1 MAVRG
6 RETHFFGAEIKA
18 PARRKKRVAPAK
30 GVRKMR
36 PMDTLPT
43 NFIDSRDF
51 SRIAKAIRYIDANF
65 RSQPRLEAVAAHV
78 NLSEF
83 HFNRLFRR
91 WAGIT
96 PKQYLTAV
104 TGSAAREALTE
115 QSSVLDAALTVG
127 LSGPGRLHDLVV
139 TLEAM
144 TPGELKAQGEGTT
157 VRYGFSN
164 TPFGRAIL
172 ASTARGLSH
181 LAFVDAGGEANALS
195 ELQSTAPR
203 AKFVRDDDAA
213 RSIALRIWSAKSRG
227 QGPLRLN
234 IGGTNFQLKV
244 WQALLEL
251 SARDRT
257 SYSEVADAIGAPS
270 STRAVAGAVGAN
282 SVAWLIPCHHVL
294 RKGGGLGGYRWGEDR
309 KRAMLAW
316 EGLAASASPDAA
328 SERGRVAARA

>member
-1 MAVRG
+1 
-6 RETHFFGAEIKA
+6 
-18 PARRKKRVAPAK
+18 
-30 GVRKMR
+30 
-36 PMDTLPT
+36 MDTLPT
-43 NFIDSRDF
+43 NFVDSRDF
-51 SRIAKAIRYIDANF
+51 ARIAKAIRYIDANF
-65 RSQPRLEAVAAHV
+65 RSQPKLEEVAAHV

-96 PKQYLTAV
+96 PKQYLAAV
-104 TGSAAREALTE
+104 TGTAAREALAG

-139 TLEAM
+139 TVEAM

-164 TPFGRAIL
+164 TPFGRAL
-172 ASTARGLSH
+172 FASTIRGLSH
-181 LAFVDAGGEANALS
+181 LTFVDAGQEAEALATLRAS
-195 ELQSTAPR
+195 APR
-203 AKFVRDDDAA
+203 AELVRDDEQA
-213 RSIALRIWSAKSRG
+213 RALALQIWSPKARG
-227 QGPLRLN
+227 ETPLRLN
-234 IGGTNFQLKV
+234 VGGTNFQLKV
-244 WQALLEL
+244 WQALVEL
-251 SARDRT
+251 GSRDRT
-257 SYSEVADAIGAPS
+257 SYSELADAIGAAS

-316 EGLAASASPDAA
+316 EGLAASASADRPR
-328 SERGRVAARA
+328 ERGRVAAGA

>member
-1 MAVRG
+1 
-6 RETHFFGAEIKA
+6 
-18 PARRKKRVAPAK
+18 
-30 GVRKMR
+30 MR
-36 PMDTLPT
+36 PMDTLPP
-43 NFIDSRDF
+43 NFVDSRDF
-51 SRIAKAIRYIDANF
+51 ARIAKAIHYIDANF
-65 RSQPRLEAVAAHV
+65 RSQPKLEEVAAHV

-96 PKQYLTAV
+96 PKQYLAAV
-104 TGSAAREALTE
+104 TGSAARAALAG

-139 TLEAM
+139 TVEAM

-157 VRYGFSN
+157 VRYGFCN
-164 TPFGRAIL
+164 TPFGRAL
-172 ASTARGLSH
+172 FASTVRGLSH
-181 LAFVDAGGEANALS
+181 LAFVDAGEEGEAFAT
-195 ELQSTAPR
+195 LQATAPR
-203 AKFVRDDDAA
+203 AQFVRDDEEA
-213 RSIALRIWSAKSRG
+213 RSLALRIWSSKGRG
-227 QGPLRLN
+227 ETPLRLN

-244 WQALLEL
+244 WQALVQLG
-251 SARDRT
+251 ARDCT
-257 SYSEVADAIGAPS
+257 SYSELADSIGAAS

-316 EGLAASASPDAA
+316 EGLAASASGEGAR
-328 SERGRVAARA
+328 ERTRVAARA